1 MDAKE
6 LFGSKIGDRV
16 ILKTPEGDFE
26 YTISGFY
33 EDDKEFNDMIQGCCV
48 YMNRTSF
55 DEICS
60 TKWVEEDSL
69 VLYSVYKKKMD

>member
-26 YTISGFY
+26 YTISGFMR
-33 EDDKEFNDMIQGCCV
+33 MIRSS
-48 YMNRTSF
+48 M
-55 DEICS
+55 I
-60 TKWVEEDSL
+60 
-69 VLYSVYKKKMD
+69 